1 VGTGNEQTSQ
11 QLTAL
16 RQKEHNMGF
25 NCGIVGLPNVGKS
38 TLFNALTKA
47 GIGAE
52 NFPFCT
58 IEPNTGI
65 VPIPDAR
72 QDKIS
77 AIVQPEKQIPTS
89 MEFVD
94 IAGLVAGAS
103 KGEGLGNQFLANIR
117 ETDAIAHVVR
127 CFDDENV
134 IHVEGQISP
143 ADDIAVINT
152 ELALADLESAEKA
165 LQRSSKA
172 AKGNDKDAKA
182 LVVVLEKVIP
192 HLNEAQ
198 PLRSLGLTDDELTV
212 LKQLNPLT
220 IKPTM
225 YIANVDE
232 DGFENNPYLDAV
244 KEISAQEGAIVV
256 PICNKLEAEVSEL
269 EDDEKME
276 FLEELGME
284 EPGLNRVIRAGYSLL
299 GLQTYFTAGPKEVRA
314 WTIPVGATAPNA
326 AGKIHTDFEKGFI
339 RAEVVAYDDYIAGN
353 GEQGAKEAG
362 KWRLEGKDYI
372 VQDGDLIHFRF
383 NV

>member
-1 VGTGNEQTSQ
+1 
-11 QLTAL
+11 
-16 RQKEHNMGF
+16 MGF

-47 GIGAE
+47 GISAE

-58 IEPNTGI
+58 IEPNTGV

-77 AIVQPEKQIPTS
+77 VIVNPERVVPTS

-127 CFDDENV
+127 CFEDENV
-134 IHVEGQISP
+134 IHVEGKISP
-143 ADDIAVINT
+143 PDDIEVINT
-152 ELALADLESAEKA
+152 ELALADLESVEKA
-165 LQRSSKA
+165 LLRVAKA
-172 AKGNDKDAKA
+172 AKGKDKDSVA
-182 LVVVLEKVIP
+182 LQELLERILP
-192 HLNEAQ
+192 HLNEAK
-198 PLRSLGLTDDELTV
+198 PLRSFGLTEDELK
-212 LKQLNPLT
+212 LLNPLSPLT
-220 IKPTM
+220 LKPTM

-232 DGFENNPYLDAV
+232 EGFENNPHLDAV
-244 KEISAQEGAIVV
+244 RVIAEQEGAVVV
-256 PICNKLEAEVSEL
+256 PICNKLEAEIGEL
-269 EDDEKME
+269 EDDERDE
-276 FLEELGME
+276 FLAELGME

-299 GLQTYFTAGPKEVRA
+299 GLQTYFTAGVKEVRA
-314 WTIPVGATAPNA
+314 WTIPVGASAPQA

-339 RAEVVAYDDYIAGN
+339 RAEIVGYDDYIAGN
-353 GEQGAKEAG
+353 GEQGAKDAG

-372 VQDGDLIHFRF
+372 VQDGDVIHFRF